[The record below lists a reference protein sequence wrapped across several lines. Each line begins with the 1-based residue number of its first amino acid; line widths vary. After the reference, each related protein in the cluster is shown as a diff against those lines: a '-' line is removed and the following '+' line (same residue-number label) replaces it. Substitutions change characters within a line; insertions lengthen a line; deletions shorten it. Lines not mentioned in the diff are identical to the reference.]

1 MKTMTKVMTALGLV
15 LCLGLLTAVSGRA
28 AVSDGLTITL
38 TPTGERGVIID
49 TDTIAMSGLL
59 LGTTNYT
66 GGVSGVVVIATGT
79 IAPIEYTIQGS
90 LAGGWSLSTDGYADA
105 QNELAV
111 HALFN
116 ATAPGRA
123 AFEGADIS
131 KNLLGAA
138 AQVGDLAGKY
148 AGDQVMDDMPL
159 NASRNLWFQLK
170 MPPTSSLLGEQTI
183 SVVVTAEAPN

>member
-1 MKTMTKVMTALGLV
+1 MKTMMKVITSLGLV
-15 LCLGLLTAVSGRA
+15 LCLGLLAAAPARA
-28 AVSDGLTITL
+28 DVSDGLTITL

-49 TDTIAMSGLL
+49 TNTIAMSGLL
-59 LGTTNYT
+59 LGSTNYT

-90 LAGGWSLSTDGYADA
+90 LAGGWSLSGDGYADA

-116 ATAPGRA
+116 ATAPDRA
-123 AFEGADIS
+123 AFEGADIT
-131 KNLLGAA
+131 KNLLGAV
-138 AQVGDLAGKY
+138 AQVGDLAGKFK
-148 AGDQVMDDMPL
+148 GDQDMDEMPL

-170 MPPTSSLLGEQTI
+170 LPPTSSLLGDQTI
-183 SVVVTAEAPN
+183 TVVVTAEAPN